1 MNIFRYPHPGEVIKD
16 LLERNELNVTEAAKM
31 LHVTRPSV
39 SRLINCHSSIS
50 SEMAI
55 RLTALFGGTIG
66 QWLRLQVGY
75 DEWMAEKGFKKI
87 AKQITPLKK
96 VKKQKAA

>member
-1 MNIFRYPHPGEVIKD
+1 
-16 LLERNELNVTEAAKM
+16 
-31 LHVTRPSV
+31 
-39 SRLINCHSSIS
+39 
-50 SEMAI
+50 
-55 RLTALFGGTIG
+55 
-66 QWLRLQVGY
+66 LQVGY